1 MLIEITY
8 NTKTGEITMKKFI
21 VVLATSLLLSVG
33 LIYFEKDSYL
43 KIIGLIAFFLGL
55 AMSGTLVSGDRMRAN
70 TARQSEI
77 TTNNTSNLFLYFIL
91 FSLPL
96 LIMAYVSGVF

>member
-1 MLIEITY
+1 
-8 NTKTGEITMKKFI
+8 MKKFI

-43 KIIGLIAFFLGL
+43 KIIGLVAFFLGL

-70 TARQSEI
+70 TARKTDI
-77 TTNNTSNLFLYFIL
+77 AMNNTNNLFLYFIL

-96 LIMAYVSGVF
+96 LITAYVSGVF